1 MKMKAMPAAIAIAT
15 VIGLGAAPLMSY
27 ADAQPAA
34 KSETGQYVSDSAITA
49 KVKSALLAEKNL
61 KSTDISVETQ
71 NSVVQLSGFVVS
83 SAQID
88 QAVDVTK
95 HVKGVK
101 DVKNDL
107 RLKTDADKG

>member
-1 MKMKAMPAAIAIAT
+1 MKMKAMLVAT
-15 VIGLGAAPLMSY
+15 LIGLGTMPLVGQAQDTAP
-27 ADAQPAA
+27 AR
-34 KSETGQYVSDSAITA
+34 KSEAGQYVADSAITA
-49 KVKSALLAEKNL
+49 KVKSALLAEKGL

-71 NSVVQLSGFVVS
+71 TGTVQLSGFVTS

-107 RLKTDADKG
+107 RLKTAAAE